1 MAEDPNQPSTPR
13 ASQHGWYSAV
23 SPAQEPPPTRVA
35 LERGASVEET
45 KQQFDPLFGT
55 DPTAATVQR
64 SNLTGSTLIPGS
76 ATASTAS
83 TTTTSTAA
91 TPALAAIPE
100 TRIAVPQNIVRAQQQ
115 VARQATEAEERE
127 RARREEAQQRILALG
142 LRYQARLAVRRRREE
157 IAARAARMAQ
167 RSVALTP
174 GGVVID
180 LGTREGIA

>member
-13 ASQHGWYSAV
+13 AASQHGWYSAV

-55 DPTAATVQR
+55 SPTAATVQR

-83 TTTTSTAA
+83 TTATSTAA
-91 TPALAAIPE
+91 TTTLGTIPE
-100 TRIAVPQNIVRAQQQ
+100 TRIAIPQNIV
-115 VARQATEAEERE
+115 
-127 RARREEAQQRILALG
+127 
-142 LRYQARLAVRRRREE
+142 
-157 IAARAARMAQ
+157 
-167 RSVALTP
+167 
-174 GGVVID
+174 
-180 LGTREGIA
+180 